1 MQLGYVTNTHDNVD
15 ALGKEEDEDVEEV
28 SNNDAHDKND
38 DKENL
43 AILNHG
49 TKEKSACKKLIASIW
64 I

>member
-43 AILNHG
+43 AILNHRVPR
-49 TKEKSACKKLIASIW
+49 KNLLVKS
-64 I
+64 